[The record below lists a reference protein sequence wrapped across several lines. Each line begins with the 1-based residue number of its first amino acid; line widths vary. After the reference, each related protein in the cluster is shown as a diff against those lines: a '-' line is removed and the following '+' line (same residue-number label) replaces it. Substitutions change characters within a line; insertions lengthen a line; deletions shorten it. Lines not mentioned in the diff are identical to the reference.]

1 MERCY
6 IAIFRALPII
16 NSKVEL
22 AGGHKMEIHALG
34 AGHAAYAMA
43 SCYLYLDPLTWRLDW
58 LCLHGG
64 KLDSNPDSDHLSHVD
79 CDPCRFESG
88 FGTWCSCKCA

>member
-34 AGHAAYAMA
+34 AGHMRPMPWPAAT
-43 SCYLYLDPLTWRLDW
+43 CT
-58 LCLHGG
+58 
-64 KLDSNPDSDHLSHVD
+64 
-79 CDPCRFESG
+79 
-88 FGTWCSCKCA
+88 